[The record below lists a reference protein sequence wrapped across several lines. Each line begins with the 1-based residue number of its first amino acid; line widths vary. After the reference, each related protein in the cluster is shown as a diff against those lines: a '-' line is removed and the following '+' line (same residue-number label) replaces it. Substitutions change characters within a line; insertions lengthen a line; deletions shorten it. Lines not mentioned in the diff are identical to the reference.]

1 MDFHQPVSSGTHLF
15 MAAWALFATLM
26 LVRLS
31 NGQPRV
37 VKWSVLAFGLSM
49 VLLYL
54 ASGFYHGLR
63 YLTEEDKQFWLRM
76 DRSAIFLLILGSMLP
91 IYAAFL
97 DGWRQTL
104 AFVVM
109 TGIAMAGIVVQWLG
123 NVSQITAIL
132 SYVGMAAV
140 GSLTIPW
147 WAKKVG
153 RDGMRWFGGAIGLY
167 GLGALIEG
175 IKWPILLPGVV
186 GHHELLHVCD
196 MFGTLVHF
204 GFVTRFVLKPAPIA
218 AKSAAES
225 YDGPIDSI
233 PYGPSECLPAATTS
247 AIT

>member
-37 VKWSVLAFGLSM
+37 VRWSVLAFGLSM

-63 YLTEEDKQFWLRM
+63 YLTEEDQQFWLRM

-97 DGWRQTL
+97 KGRMQFLSMAVMITI
-104 AFVVM
+104 AM
-109 TGIAMAGIVVQWLG
+109 TGIIVQWTG
-123 NVSQITAIL
+123 NVSQLTAIL

-147 WAKKVG
+147 WANQAG
-153 RDGMRWFGGAIGLY
+153 RDGMRWFGTAIGLY
-167 GLGALIEG
+167 GLGAVIEG
-175 IKWPILLPGVV
+175 AKWPVPLPGVV

-204 GFVTRFVLKPAPIA
+204 GFVTRFVLKPVTATA
-218 AKSAAES
+218 GS
-225 YDGPIDSI
+225 YDGRIESI
-233 PYGPSECLPAATTS
+233 SYGPPECYPAATTS
-247 AIT
+247 ATT

>member
-15 MAAWALFATLM
+15 MAAWAFFSTLI

-63 YLTEEDKQFWLRM
+63 YLSEEDRQYWLRM

-97 DGWRQTL
+97 KGWLQFL
-104 AFVVM
+104 SMAVM
-109 TGIAMAGIVVQWLG
+109 IAIALTGIVVQWTGHVTQL
-123 NVSQITAIL
+123 TAIL

-147 WAKKVG
+147 WAGQVG
-153 RDGMRWFGGAIGLY
+153 RNGMRWFGTAIGLY

-175 IKWPILLPGVV
+175 IKWPMPLPGYV

-204 GFVTRFVLKPAPIA
+204 GFVTRFVLRPVPI
-218 AKSAAES
+218 AAES
-225 YDGPIDSI
+225 YDGRIESI

>member
-37 VKWSVLAFGLSM
+37 VKWSVMAFGLSM

-63 YLTEEDKQFWLRM
+63 HLTEADKQYWLRM
-76 DRSAIFLLILGSMLP
+76 DRSAIFLLILGSNLP
-91 IYAAFL
+91 IFAAFL
-97 DGWRQTL
+97 KGRVQFL
-104 AFVVM
+104 SMAVM
-109 TGIAMAGIVVQWLG
+109 ITIAITGIVVQWTG
-123 NVSQITAIL
+123 NVSQLTAIL

-140 GSLTIPW
+140 GALTIPW
-147 WAKKVG
+147 WAKQVG
-153 RDGMRWFGGAIGLY
+153 GKGMRWFGTAIGLY

-175 IKWPILLPGVV
+175 VKWPVLVPGVV
-186 GHHELLHVCD
+186 GHHELLHICD

-204 GFVTRFVLKPAPIA
+204 GFVTRFVLKPAPA
-218 AKSAAES
+218 AAES
-225 YDGPIDSI
+225 YDGRSDSI